1 MAPFE
6 LVDRELAKRL
16 QRFSPNRVHLP
27 DTQGPFW
34 RMRQNNFWGVDRPQL
49 MPRQPGNKVYRKDLS
64 ALNIHG
70 GLWEADYNSLRRN
83 PGLARRLA
91 KSPLE
96 AHFPATRHDDIL
108 RSLRMHSAA
117 PNFQAIPLLWNLYIP
132 CVRGVR
138 LIRPGLLQHV

>member
-16 QRFSPNRVHLP
+16 QRFGPNRVHLP
-27 DTQGPFW
+27 DTQDPFR
-34 RMRQNNFWGVDRPQL
+34 RMRQDNLWGVDRPQL

-70 GLWEADYNSLRRN
+70 GLWEADCNVLRRN
-83 PGLARRLA
+83 SGLAWRLA
-91 KSPLE
+91 KSLLE

-108 RSLRMHSAA
+108 RAIRMHSAA
-117 PNFQAIPLLWNLYIP
+117 PNFQAIPLLWNLISP
-132 CVRGVR
+132 AFAVSA
-138 LIRPGLLQHV
+138 